1 VASGLPFDM
10 AGMAAVTYPTT
21 STTWEAPSTRAPRWE
36 SRENA
41 STRRLSL
48 TSARARFAILA
59 LAASLAFGLRATA
72 LSTYGL
78 SEDEVNKAR
87 AIEHYRAGDFSA
99 NAEHPMLMKLAM
111 WGSVEAAELWNR
123 ALIVWGSGPTRAI
136 PIETAIRLPNAVAG
150 AATALVLFG
159 VADVLFGANVAMVVA
174 LLWAVDVNAIA
185 INRIG
190 KEDTFLLFFF
200 LLAVWC
206 YERAK
211 QIGAVNPERAQ
222 RWYLSSGAS
231 FGLMLASKYMP
242 HFLGIYAIFNTI
254 TDRQPGANRPARL
267 GHYGAMALT
276 FVAANYAVLLPETWR
291 YCIRYVQGAMLP
303 HHGYLYA
310 GRLYVNDVL
319 ASPLGV
325 PAGFYLRLIATKVPL
340 VILGAAVAGAIEMV
354 RHRRERGFVFLRVL
368 LVFLFVPYSLMAAKF
383 MRYALPMLA
392 IIDVIAAIGFVAG
405 IRWLLRKGWLAPV
418 TKIAASAAVVVVS
431 VSAMVS
437 AHQVTMPFYSFYQN
451 AVGERLAE
459 PSATFPE
466 ETYDYGVREAVGSI
480 AAAAKPFAVVV
491 SDAPGVAAYYLERS
505 GRADLKTRSL
515 SGQGISFGAQES
527 WVIVQNE
534 HTTFENAAVVEQL
547 RQHAPVWQE
556 LYARDV
562 LATQVFRI
570 GGRSPWSVR

>member
-1 VASGLPFDM
+1 M
-10 AGMAAVTYPTT
+10 
-21 STTWEAPSTRAPRWE
+21 
-36 SRENA
+36 
-41 STRRLSL
+41 
-48 TSARARFAILA
+48 LA
-59 LAASLAFGLRATA
+59 LAASLALGLRATA

-87 AIEHYRAGDFSA
+87 AIERYRAGDFSA

-111 WGSVEAAELWNR
+111 WGSVEAAELLNR
-123 ALIVWGSGPTRAI
+123 AFAVWGSEPSQAI
-136 PIETAIRLPNAVAG
+136 PIETAIRLPNAVVG
-150 AATALVLFG
+150 AATTLALFG
-159 VADVLFGANVAMVVA
+159 VADVLFGATVALVVA
-174 LLWAVDVNAIA
+174 LVWAVDINAIA

-211 QIGAVNPERAQ
+211 RIGAVNPGRAQ

-242 HFLGIYAIFNTI
+242 HFLGIYAIFNMI

-267 GHYGAMALT
+267 LHYGAIALT
-276 FVAANYAVLLPETWR
+276 FVAANFAILLPGTWR
-291 YCIRYVQGAMLP
+291 YCISYVQGAMLP

-340 VILGAAVAGAIEMV
+340 VILGAAVAGVIEIV
-354 RHRRERGFVFLRVL
+354 RHRRERGFVLLRVL
-368 LVFLFVPYSLMAAKF
+368 LVFLLVPYSLMAAKF

-392 IIDVIAAIGFVAG
+392 TIDLIAAVGFVAG

-418 TKIAASAAVVVVS
+418 TRIAACAAVVIVS

-437 AHQVTMPFYSFYQN
+437 AHQVTTPFYSLYQN
-451 AVGERLAE
+451 AVGDRLAE
-459 PSATFPE
+459 PGATFPE
-466 ETYDYGVREAVGSI
+466 ETYDYGVREAVASI
-480 AAAAKPFAVVV
+480 AAAAKPSAYVV
-491 SDAPGVAAYYLERS
+491 SDAPGVVAYYLERS
-505 GRADLKTRSL
+505 GRTDLEPRSL
-515 SGQGISFGAQES
+515 SGQGISFGSQEA

-534 HTTFENAAVVEQL
+534 HTTFENAPVAEQL
-547 RQHAPVWQE
+547 RQHVPVWQE

-562 LATQVFRI
+562 RAAQVYRV
-570 GGRSPWSVR
+570 GGRSPWGAK

>member
-1 VASGLPFDM
+1 MAPGLPFCTV
-10 AGMAAVTYPTT
+10 GMAAITYPTT
-21 STTWEAPSTRAPRWE
+21 STTWDPTPTRAPHWE
-36 SRENA
+36 PASV
-41 STRRLSL
+41 STRRLSV
-48 TSARARFAILA
+48 SGVRARFAVLA
-59 LAASLAFGLRATA
+59 LATSLALGLRAAA

-111 WGSVEAAELWNR
+111 WGSVAAADVWNQ
-123 ALIVWGSGPTRAI
+123 ALPGRSLGPSQAI
-136 PIETAIRLPNAVAG
+136 PIEAALRFPNAVAG
-150 AATALVLFG
+150 AATTLVLFG
-159 VADVLFGANVAMVVA
+159 VADLLFGVNVAMLVA
-174 LLWAVDVNAIA
+174 LLWALDINAIA

-211 QIGAVNPERAQ
+211 RIGAANPARAQ
-222 RWYLSSGAS
+222 RWYVSSGAS

-242 HFLGIYAIFNTI
+242 HFVGIYAIFNAI
-254 TDRQPGANRPARL
+254 TDREPGENRPARL
-267 GHYGAMALT
+267 RHYGAMALT
-276 FVAANYAVLLPETWR
+276 FVAANFAILLPETWR

-310 GRLYVNDVL
+310 GRLYINDVL

-325 PAGFYLRLIATKVPL
+325 PTGFYLRLIATKVPL
-340 VILGAAVAGAIEMV
+340 AILGAAVAGAIEIV
-354 RHRRERGFVFLRVL
+354 RRQRERGFVLLRVL
-368 LVFLFVPYSLMAAKF
+368 LLFLLLPYSLMAAKF
-383 MRYALPMLA
+383 IRYALPMLMT
-392 IIDVIAAIGFVAG
+392 IDLVAAVGFVAG
-405 IRWLLRKGWLAPV
+405 IRWLMRKGWLAPA
-418 TKIAASAAVVVVS
+418 TRLAASIAVVVVS

-437 AHQVTMPFYSFYQN
+437 AHHATMPFYSLYQN

-459 PSATFPE
+459 PGATFPE

-480 AAAAKPFAVVV
+480 AAAARPSAFVV
-491 SDAPGVAAYYLERS
+491 SDAPGVVAYYLERG
-505 GRADLKTRSL
+505 GRADLQSRSL
-515 SGQGISFGAQES
+515 SGQGISFGPRET

-534 HTTFENAAVVEQL
+534 HATFENEPVVGQL
-547 RQHAPVWQE
+547 RRHAPVWQE

-562 LATQVFRI
+562 LAAQVFRI
-570 GGRSPWSVR
+570 DGRSPWGVR